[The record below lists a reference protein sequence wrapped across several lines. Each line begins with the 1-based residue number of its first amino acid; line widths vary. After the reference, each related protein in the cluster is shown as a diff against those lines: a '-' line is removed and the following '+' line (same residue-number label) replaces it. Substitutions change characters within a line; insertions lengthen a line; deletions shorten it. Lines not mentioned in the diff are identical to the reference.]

1 LRARLTAATNSLMR
15 LTARLFKTK
24 SRSAGTTSAATTPTI
39 AIVIVIVIVIS
50 NSMAVKLEV
59 EARRPVTTRR
69 RLLMVSIID
78 LDQESI
84 SGNPRNF

>member
-1 LRARLTAATNSLMR
+1 MRARLTAATNSLMR

-39 AIVIVIVIVIS
+39 AIVIVIS
-50 NSMAVKLEV
+50 NLMAVKLEV